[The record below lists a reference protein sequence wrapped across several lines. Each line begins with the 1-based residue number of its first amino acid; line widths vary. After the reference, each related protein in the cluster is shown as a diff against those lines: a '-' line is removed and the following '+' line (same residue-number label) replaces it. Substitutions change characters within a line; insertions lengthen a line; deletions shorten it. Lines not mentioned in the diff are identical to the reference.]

1 MPNGKPAGIPCIHLD
16 EAMACGLFGSA
27 ERPEVCIRFAPELA
41 VCGNNRDEA
50 MTLIT
55 WLEGASG

>member
-1 MPNGKPAGIPCIHLD
+1 LD